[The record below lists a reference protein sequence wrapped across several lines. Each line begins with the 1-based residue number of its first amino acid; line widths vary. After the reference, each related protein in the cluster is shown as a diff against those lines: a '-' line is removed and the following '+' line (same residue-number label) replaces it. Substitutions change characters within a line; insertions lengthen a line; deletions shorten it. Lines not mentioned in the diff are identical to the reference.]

1 MTMGTHT
8 DYGWIQTWNSDEL
21 VLNPMGNNV
30 GIGITSPTAKL
41 HIDGNIK
48 AVLNNVDDGASYDM
62 DWHHSTGEIG
72 YDLAEVMWVGEDVS
86 EGDVVVVSKTGRK
99 LIKSDIPFDRNV
111 IGIVSNT
118 SNPRAYPILQLGDID
133 QMEDLHPD
141 RKYKYICLAGQV
153 EVKVN
158 LEGGDITPG
167 DWITTSSQ
175 NGYGMK
181 AIKSGNVIGKALE
194 GFSSSEGA
202 NEKKILVF
210 VSLSEINEPNIEE
223 KLVRQSTE
231 LELLKGEIDLI
242 KKSIQF

>member
-1 MTMGTHT
+1 
-8 DYGWIQTWNSDEL
+8 
-21 VLNPMGNNV
+21 
-30 GIGITSPTAKL
+30 
-41 HIDGNIK
+41 
-48 AVLNNVDDGASYDM
+48 M

-181 AIKSGNVIGKALE
+181 AKKSGNVIGKALE
-194 GFSSSEGA
+194 AFSSSEGV

-223 KLVRQSTE
+223 KLARQSTE